1 MNHAF
6 LIQAHNQ
13 PQLIKLIVDILNS
26 PNHYFFIHID
36 KKSYKLLN
44 SNEIKALS
52 KMNNVKIY
60 SFMKVNGGSSNQFLV
75 SLHLLKKA
83 MESNL
88 QCEYYHL
95 ISGADLPLKNRND
108 FDLFF
113 FNKDKSYI
121 GLVSKDEALQ
131 HKQRLLIYYFRDIM
145 NYRGNLTCKCIC
157 KILEKTQFLLLKL
170 GIKIRSELKFELYK
184 GSQWWS
190 LNKKIVKYIISFCD
204 ENPSYIK
211 RFKYTDCCDE
221 IFFHSIIMNSKYKD
235 QIENNNLRYIDWK
248 PKYQNAPVPCT
259 LTADDWVSIE
269 KSNAL
274 FCRKIDW
281 NVSQELIEIIKTKL
295 L

>member
-13 PQLIKLIVDILNS
+13 PQLIKLIVDILNKK
-26 PNHYFFIHID
+26 NHYFFIHID
-36 KKSYKLLN
+36 KKSYKLLD
-44 SNEIKALS
+44 SYEIKILS

-60 SFMKVNGGSSNQFLV
+60 SFMKVNWGSCNQFLV
-75 SLHLLKKA
+75 SLQLLKKV
-83 MESNL
+83 MESNI

-95 ISGADLPLKNRND
+95 ISGADIPLKNGND

-113 FNKDKSYI
+113 LNKDKSYI
-121 GLVSKDEALQ
+121 GLVNKDEAQ
-131 HKQRLLIYYFRDIM
+131 NHKQRLLIYYLRDIM
-145 NYRGNLTCKCIC
+145 NYRGNFAGKCIC
-157 KILEKTQFLLLKL
+157 KILEKFQFILLRH
-170 GIKIRSELKFELYK
+170 GIKIRSKLNFELYK

-190 LNKKIVKYIISFCD
+190 LNKKIVQYILSYCE

-221 IFFHSIIMNSKYKD
+221 IFFHSIIMNSKYRD
-235 QIENNNLRYIDWK
+235 QIENNNLRYIDWR
-248 PKYQNAPVPCT
+248 PKYHNAPVPRT
-259 LTADDWVSIE
+259 LTADDWVSIAQ
-269 KSNAL
+269 SNAL

-281 NVSQELIEIIKTKL
+281 NVSQDLIQIIKTKL